1 MAWSQTDLEYLAGGS
16 LWIQAPDR
24 GQAQS
29 QGPITG
35 AQLLT
40 SSSWIDLLQ
49 SLAVLNTVAVEN
61 RLYLSLPDTTF
72 RPTFASFGIEERFV
86 PGDYELLYSP
96 SAQTLTLFRDGLTVD
111 SKRPGERLG
120 TDAGFDWTPPVTALT
135 PETRIAFSV
144 TLPRVVASEI
154 NRNLVT
160 RLDGTGAFI
169 RVQLRG
175 KTRLQ
180 SLPRS
185 TPFWTSTSSW
195 PPS

>member
-1 MAWSQTDLEYLAGGS
+1 MVLTTILGAVGGGVAWSQTDLEYLAGGS

-40 SSSWIDLLQ
+40 SSSWIDLLR

-111 SKRPGERLG
+111 SKRSSPELCVKVRGSSSMLLLG
-120 TDAGFDWTPPVTALT
+120 CLGDLLRF
-135 PETRIAFSV
+135 EKREIQ
-144 TLPRVVASEI
+144 VA
-154 NRNLVT
+154 T
-160 RLDGTGAFI
+160 FAPD
-169 RVQLRG
+169 
-175 KTRLQ
+175 
-180 SLPRS
+180 RS
-185 TPFWTSTSSW
+185 SP
-195 PPS
+195 